1 MKKAFKYYF
10 AAWLILL
17 ILFNALVFIVPSE
30 ISIGNMSINKQ
41 GRMMWF
47 ALAITDICFLAN
59 LFITWT
65 ALKQDKLSGT
75 FYRLPMIKL
84 SYACMIIVAIVGLI
98 GVVIPFIPYWVTV
111 IVELLLVAIYSLTII
126 KATAAAE
133 LVEVTEEKIRN
144 RTSFVCT
151 MTAEA
156 ESILAGAKS
165 TDAREQSRKVFEA
178 LRYSDPVSSP
188 ELSELEFDIADKLS
202 SLRKAVEADEIET
215 VNAVSDQIIKLV
227 SERNIKTKAG
237 KR

>member
-1 MKKAFKYYF
+1 MKKACKYYF

-41 GRMMWF
+41 GGMMWF

-84 SYACMIIVAIVGLI
+84 SYACMIIVAIVGII

-111 IVELLLVAIYSLTII
+111 IVELLFVAAYSLAII
-126 KATAAAE
+126 KAAAAAE
-133 LVEVTEEKIRN
+133 LVEVTEEKIKD
-144 RTSFVCT
+144 RTLFIRT
-151 MTAEA
+151 MAAEA
-156 ESILAGAKS
+156 ESIITVAKS
-165 TDAREQSRKVFEA
+165 TEAREQSRKVFEA

-188 ELSELEFDIADKLS
+188 ELSDIESDIGEKLS
-202 SLRKAVEADEIET
+202 SLRKAVEADESET
-215 VNAVSDQIIKLV
+215 VKAVADKIISLI
-227 SERNIKTKAG
+227 SERNIKCRLYK
-237 KR
+237 